1 MPSVPKRALMLPGA
15 SVRASPEFAGPSN
28 LFHSHIASSLKIS
41 MAITGPLV
49 INWISSLGNRGNLNY
64 FSTPSI
70 WTSALTVTSVIS
82 GPEFLGP
89 VKRTWSALPLAGEK
103 KGLLN
108 SDDSTNLNCTVLT

>member
-49 INWISSLGNRGNLNY
+49 INWINSLGNRGNLNY

-70 WTSALTVTSVIS
+70 WTSALTLTSVIS

-89 VKRTWSALPLAGEK
+89 VKHTGVTTVRRRKERP
-103 KGLLN
+103 
-108 SDDSTNLNCTVLT
+108 DDSTNLNCTVLT